1 MKRILAAA
9 AAVLMMLPLAVI
21 PSASAINFQMDN
33 PIHSEFGILINLD
46 TDTVINE
53 KNADTVWNPGPLVNI
68 MTAVVV
74 LENTT
79 DRNEKLTLDPE
90 VYSSYFAD
98 GYPYYMDIP
107 EVDYPYVPTTENIAD
122 GDTLTVNDLLYCMML
137 TSSVKASQ
145 TLAYHVGG
153 ESVSNFVDMMNA
165 KAAELGMTNTNFT
178 NPTGMFDSEQYTTA
192 RDLATLT
199 QYAVDNVPY
208 FETIAT
214 TYSYHPSVPN
224 DQNHEN
230 YASWYW
236 THSNIMMNSE
246 SEYFYPGAKGIKTAN
261 LEQIGRNIVVMASK
275 DSKNYLAVLLNA
287 RFDDGEG
294 NMTFYHIDDATAMFD
309 WAFKHFSYKTILAE
323 STEVGSLPVTLADG
337 NDFVIARPKEEF
349 KLFWYDGVDESLIR
363 KEPEN
368 IVWYKDSLQAPVK
381 KGEPLGVLTLEY
393 NGEKLG
399 EVEVVAV
406 SDVKRSTVKYNLY
419 AVKMFPKSKWLKKS
433 LLIACIPCALYILI
447 CIYSFIVFRSKAKP
461 IKPVYAVPKVEK
473 KKRKKKQ

>member
-1 MKRILAAA
+1 
-9 AAVLMMLPLAVI
+9 
-21 PSASAINFQMDN
+21 
-33 PIHSEFGILINLD
+33 
-46 TDTVINE
+46 
-53 KNADTVWNPGPLVNI
+53 
-68 MTAVVV
+68 
-74 LENTT
+74 
-79 DRNEKLTLDPE
+79 
-90 VYSSYFAD
+90 
-98 GYPYYMDIP
+98 
-107 EVDYPYVPTTENIAD
+107 
-122 GDTLTVNDLLYCMML
+122 
-137 TSSVKASQ
+137 
-145 TLAYHVGG
+145 
-153 ESVSNFVDMMNA
+153 
-165 KAAELGMTNTNFT
+165 
-178 NPTGMFDSEQYTTA
+178 MFDSEQYTTA